1 MKSKDDKC
9 TTEGVHE
16 QCDNNIYKLASRMP
30 FCHIRSNKDFNPNY
44 SENAAGNL
52 VDVTYIH
59 DHVKNIICDNNEE
72 LYKYILSWFS
82 YKIQVPKGKT
92 GIALVIT
99 EAEGSRKNVFS
110 DILCDLLRAYVNRNV
125 NHIENIVGKFNASLE
140 NKKHKVCNELS
151 TYIVS
156 IP

>member
-1 MKSKDDKC
+1 MLYKTKILSSDLSEIMKSKDDKC

-99 EAEGSRKNVFS
+99 EAEGSRKMFS
-110 DILCDLLRAYVNRNV
+110 LIFYVIFLELMLIATLIILKIL
-125 NHIENIVGKFNASLE
+125 
-140 NKKHKVCNELS
+140 
-151 TYIVS
+151 
-156 IP
+156 